1 MITFKGFIE
10 KYGQNGEKS
19 GWSYVFIP
27 AELAE
32 QLSPGSR
39 KSFRVKGKVDN
50 TAISQLALWPVGD
63 GNFILPLNAN
73 LLKAI
78 GKRKGAEVK
87 LTIDA
92 DHSTIALNED
102 LMGCLREDEK
112 ALSAFDKLNP
122 SEKKYFSQWV
132 SSAKTDA
139 TKSKRIV
146 HILQSMHRGLR
157 FAEAMRELKGN
168 K

>member
-1 MITFKGFIE
+1 MITFKGVIE

-32 QLSPGSR
+32 QLSPGTR
-39 KSFRVKGKVDN
+39 KSFRVKGKVDS
-50 TAISQLALWPVGD
+50 TAISQLALWPVGE

-73 LLKAI
+73 LLKTI
-78 GKRKGAEVK
+78 DKRKGAEVK
-87 LTIDA
+87 LSIEA
-92 DHSTIALNED
+92 DRSTFELNED
-102 LMGCLREDEK
+102 LLDCLREDEK

-146 HILQSMHRGLR
+146 HILQSMHLGLR
-157 FAEAMRELKGN
+157 FAEAMRALKVN